1 MTMYDEIVKK
11 YYGIIYNYC
20 RQRLNFS
27 KTAAEDVTQEVFFI
41 LYKKLNRL
49 KMSEK
54 IGIWLFRTADNE
66 IKAYIRKNPSYIP
79 MENCPEETLMTDST
93 FPSLEDSDFDCLTD
107 EEMSKP
113 VKKRDYEKIASLS
126 ADLCALIDGEP
137 ETNEIDNGI
146 NKLYNRISEY
156 EKNRRKPSVR
166 VVRKMIPVVCVAAVM
181 LAANCFTVSA
191 FGKNVF
197 SIVIEFAQGGFS
209 IDFNKQNDV
218 IELPTSEDD
227 PYGIIAECA
236 KYEIYP
242 ETPHYLPDGFE
253 LTLMTNDVNEHSN
266 YAKFV
271 FRNEDKVIALTYTRY

>member
-1 MTMYDEIVKK
+1 M
-11 YYGIIYNYC
+11 
-20 RQRLNFS
+20 
-27 KTAAEDVTQEVFFI
+27 
-41 LYKKLNRL
+41 
-49 KMSEK
+49 
-54 IGIWLFRTADNE
+54 NE
-66 IKAYIRKNPSYIP
+66 LAQNITNDRELTKNAYQHIKAQ
-79 MENCPEETLMTDST
+79 L
-93 FPSLEDSDFDCLTD
+93 D

-137 ETNEIDNGI
+137 ETNEVDNGI

-166 VVRKMIPVVCVAAVM
+166 LVRKMIPVVCVAAVM
-181 LAANCFTVSA
+181 LVANCFTVSA

-197 SIVIEFAQGGFS
+197 SVVIEFAQGGFS
-209 IDFNKQNDV
+209 IDFNKRNDV

-253 LTLMTNDVNEHSN
+253 IRNVNYNENDSFSSVSFDFYNGEKSISIAYDMFTGEIGKMGIPSDNFNISETKVNGHIAIIS
-266 YAKFV
+266 K
-271 FRNEDKVIALTYTRY
+271 EDNQFTITYKADNIVTCIFTQDVDYSECDKIIASIK

>member
-1 MTMYDEIVKK
+1 M
-11 YYGIIYNYC
+11 
-20 RQRLNFS
+20 
-27 KTAAEDVTQEVFFI
+27 
-41 LYKKLNRL
+41 
-49 KMSEK
+49 
-54 IGIWLFRTADNE
+54 NE
-66 IKAYIRKNPSYIP
+66 LAQNITNDRELTKNAYQYIKAQ
-79 MENCPEETLMTDST
+79 L
-93 FPSLEDSDFDCLTD
+93 D
-107 EEMSKP
+107 EEMAKP
-113 VKKRDYEKIASLS
+113 VKNRDYEKIASLS

-137 ETNEIDNGI
+137 ETNEVDNGI

-181 LAANCFTVSA
+181 LVANCFTVSA

-197 SIVIEFAQGGFS
+197 SVVIEFAQGGFS
-209 IDFNKQNDV
+209 IDFNKRNDV

-253 LTLMTNDVNEHSN
+253 LTLITNDVNEHSN

-271 FRNEDKVIALTYTRY
+271 FKNEDKVIALTYTRYWNDVIQTGIPSDHYNITETTVNGYPAIISKEDNQFTLTYQVDKTVILIFTQDVDYAECEKIAASMK